1 MNDMH
6 PSEERLNDFIDR
18 LLPAREREAIESHL
32 EGCAACRR
40 EVESLRTL
48 LASAAALPEVIEPPD
63 DLWDDIA
70 DRTVRRGAVSRRTLW
85 EARMPLAA
93 AALLLVMVTAGSTAL
108 LLQGRGGEAPGMAAA
123 PAPEET
129 VLLAAHEVERE
140 YVGTVEELRRAFLAR
155 RGGLA
160 PETVAVVEENLLI
173 IDAAIRTTRAALE
186 ADPGNERLPHL
197 LASTYRQKIDVLER
211 TLRLSQS

>member
-6 PSEERLNDFIDR
+6 PTEERLNDFVDG
-18 LLPAREREAIESHL
+18 LL
-32 EGCAACRR
+32 EGETRDGVEAHLDRCAACRR

-48 LASAAALPEVIEPPD
+48 LASAAALPGAIEPPD
-63 DLWDDIA
+63 DLWDEIA
-70 DRTVRRGAVSRRTLW
+70 DRTVRRGTVLRRTLW

-93 AALLLVMVTAGSTAL
+93 AALILVMVTAGSTAL
-108 LLQGRGGEAPGMAAA
+108 LLQGRGGEAPGMAVTAG
-123 PAPEET
+123 PEET
-129 VLLAAHEVERE
+129 ILLAAHEVERE
-140 YVGTVEELRRAFLAR
+140 YAGTVEELRRAFLAR
-155 RGGLA
+155 RSELA